1 MQTAHT
7 TVHCLAVSVGQL
19 VRYVPAS
26 LILRIEG
33 CGNYSWV
40 YTRNGERYLVSKT
53 LSHLELQVPTFWRV
67 HKSHLVN
74 PQYIQDCIASVRRNS
89 LLKLNNN
96 QSVTVARRLKATVCR
111 LLKEKPRT
119 ATSLRNL
126 GTGSIV
132 PQSNHEIR

>member
-1 MQTAHT
+1 M
-7 TVHCLAVSVGQL
+7 

-33 CGNYSWV
+33 YGNYSWI
-40 YTRNGERYLVSKT
+40 YTKNGERYLVSKT
-53 LSHLELQVPTFWRV
+53 LSYLELHLPFFWRV

-74 PQYIQDCIASVRRNS
+74 PQYIQGCIASVRRNS
-89 LLKLNNN
+89 LLRLNNN

-111 LLKEKPRT
+111 LLKEKPHPKT
-119 ATSLRNL
+119 PIEQVGLV
-126 GTGSIV
+126 V

>member
-7 TVHCLAVSVGQL
+7 SVRCLAVSVGQM

-33 CGNYSWV
+33 YGNYSWV
-40 YTRNGERYLVSKT
+40 YARNGERYLVSKT
-53 LSHLELQVPTFWRV
+53 LSYLESQLPTFWRV

-74 PQYIQDCIASVRRNS
+74 PQYVQNCVASVRRSS
-89 LLKLNNN
+89 LLRLNNN
-96 QSVTVARRLKATVCR
+96 QSVTVARRSKATVCR
-111 LLKEKPRT
+111 LLKEKPHPKT
-119 ATSLRNL
+119 PIEQVGLV
-126 GTGSIV
+126 V